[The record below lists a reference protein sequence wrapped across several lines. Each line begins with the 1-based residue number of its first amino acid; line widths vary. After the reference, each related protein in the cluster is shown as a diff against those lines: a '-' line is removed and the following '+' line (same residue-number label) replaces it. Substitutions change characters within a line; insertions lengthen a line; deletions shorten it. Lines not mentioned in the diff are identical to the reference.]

1 MQQSNNISVVVE
13 TQNLNELKK
22 SLSEAVSLT
31 ERLTDKLSEIESFV
45 PDITTQVS

>member
-13 TQNLNELKK
+13 IQNINELKK

-31 ERLTDKLSEIESFV
+31 EQLTGKLSEIESFV
-45 PDITTQVS
+45 PDIKIPFS